1 MYRYL
6 ADFDGH
12 ALITVRQ
19 NEPAGLTA
27 IIAIH
32 NETLGPAIGGCRILE
47 YPSNDAALTD
57 VLRLSRGM
65 TYKTAIAGIPYGG
78 GKAVIIADPRKDK
91 TTTLL
96 HAMADF
102 IQSLGGR
109 YITSFDS
116 GTTLKDIRTIAE
128 RTEFVAGILP
138 EAGDAS
144 GSTASGVYHCMRA
157 AADMV
162 FGSSDLR
169 GMRIAIQGLGNVGSR
184 VAARL
189 AGEGASLIIADV
201 DERLA
206 ADVAERTGAKHVSAA
221 EILETD
227 ADIVSPCA
235 LGAILS
241 RTSIPKL
248 KARIVIGGAN
258 NQLAMKADDDALRG
272 AGILYCPDYLANAG
286 GIIDLHYQRTQWSRV
301 AVERHVARLA
311 ETLREVVDRSRRCGL
326 GTAAVT
332 DKIAEERFRRGAPG
346 ILM

>member
-1 MYRYL
+1 MYKYL
-6 ADFDGH
+6 ADFDDH
-12 ALITVRQ
+12 VLITARQ
-19 NEPAGLTA
+19 DERAGLSA

-32 NETLGPAIGGCRILE
+32 DETLGPAIGGCRILE

-65 TYKTAIAGIPYGG
+65 TYKTAIAGVPYGG
-78 GKAVIIADPRKDK
+78 GKAVVIADPAKDK
-91 TTTLL
+91 TTALL

-102 IQSLGGR
+102 VESLGGR

-128 RTEFVAGILP
+128 RTEFAAGFLP

-162 FGSSDLR
+162 FGASDLR
-169 GMRIAIQGLGNVGSR
+169 GMRIAIQGVGNVGSR
-184 VAARL
+184 VAERL
-189 AGEGASLIIADV
+189 ADDGASLIIADV

-206 ADVAERTGAKHVSAA
+206 ADVAKRTGAKHVRTAD
-221 EILETD
+221 ILETD
-227 ADIVSPCA
+227 VDIVSPCA

-241 RTSIPKL
+241 STSIPKL
-248 KARIVIGGAN
+248 KARIVVGGAN
-258 NQLAMKADDDALRG
+258 NQLAGKGDDGMLRE

-286 GIIDLHYQRTQWSRV
+286 GIIDLHYQRTQWSRS
-301 AVERHVARLA
+301 AVERHVSGLA
-311 ETLREVVDRSRRCGL
+311 DTLREVVDRSRRSGL
-326 GTAAVT
+326 GTAVVA
-332 DKIAEERFRRGAPG
+332 DKIAEERFRRDARGT
-346 ILM
+346 